1 LRAIPAIALAR
12 PAAADAPLLQ
22 SWTDPARG
30 RTLPIRLRLP
40 PGNAAAPLVILSH
53 GLGGSRD
60 GLAYLGAALAQAG
73 LLALHVQHP
82 GTDSAIWQGLADPR
96 LAMAAA
102 VLDVRQAV
110 DRLRD
115 IAFVLDTLPTRPPLR
130 GRADPTRIA
139 IAGHSYGAWTV
150 THMLGERLPGGDAL
164 EAQIGLALPDRR
176 LRAGIALSP
185 VPPLGVPPA
194 IAYARVQAPILHVT
208 GTRDLGVIEAAT
220 PEDRLIPFRSIAA
233 PGVLAVLA
241 GAQHAAFAGE
251 PAAGPRWNDPEFH
264 DRTARLAVLFL
275 RAVLD
280 RDAAADAM
288 LRRGAGLV
296 PPDRLETK
304 GSLAAAAIPRGRG

>member
-1 LRAIPAIALAR
+1 MRAIPAIALAR
-12 PAAADAPLLQ
+12 PAAAEAPLLQ
-22 SWTDPARG
+22 SWADPARG

-40 PGNAAAPLVILSH
+40 PGNATAPLVILSH

-60 GLAYLGAALAQAG
+60 GLAYLGAALAEAG
-73 LLALHVQHP
+73 FLALHVQHP
-82 GTDSAIWQGLADPR
+82 GTDSAVWRGQVDPR

-102 VLDVRQAV
+102 VLDVRQAI

-115 IAFVLDTLPTRPPLR
+115 IAFVLDTLPTRAPLR

-164 EAQIGLALPDRR
+164 EAQMGLALPDRR

-194 IAYARVQAPILHVT
+194 IAYARVRAPILHVT
-208 GTRDLGVIEAAT
+208 GTRDLGVIEAAS
-220 PEDRLIPFRSIAA
+220 PEDRLIPFRSIPA
-233 PGVLAVLA
+233 PGVLAVLD

-251 PAAGPRWNDPEFH
+251 PAAGPRWNDPEYH
-264 DRTARLAVLFL
+264 ARTARLSVLFL
-275 RAVLD
+275 RAVLAN
-280 RDAAADAM
+280 DAAAAAM
-288 LRRGAGLV
+288 LQRGAGLA
-296 PPDRLETK
+296 PRDRVETK
-304 GSLAAAAIPRGRG
+304 GTLAPIPAARG